1 MILQNFLQLEM
12 KIIAVIPAR
21 YASTRFPAK
30 LMQDLGGKTVIRRTY
45 EAAIATQLF
54 DDVFVVTDS
63 DIIFEEIVS
72 NGGKAIKSVK
82 EHESGSDRIAEA
94 IEHLDVDIVVNV
106 QGDEP
111 FIDVDPLHKA
121 IEVFKNDSSKQV
133 DLASVMRE
141 ITNEDDIN
149 NPNNV
154 KVVVD
159 QNGFALYFS
168 RSVIPYPREKNVG
181 VRYFQH
187 IGIYAFRKQALLDF
201 YSLPMQSLEASEKL
215 EQLRYL
221 EFGKRIKMVETTHV
235 GIGIDTPED
244 LEKARKM
251 L

>member
-1 MILQNFLQLEM
+1 M

-45 EAAIATQLF
+45 EAAVSTNLF

-63 DIIFEEIVS
+63 DLIYNEIIS
-72 NGGKAIKSVK
+72 NGGKAIMSIK

-94 IEHLDVDIVVNV
+94 IENMDLDIVINI

-111 FIDVDPLHKA
+111 FINKEPLEEL
-121 IEVFKNDSSKQV
+121 ITIFKNDSEKKV
-133 DLASVMRE
+133 DLGSLMFQ
-141 ITNEDDIN
+141 ITDKEEIN

-154 KVVVD
+154 KVITD

-168 RSVIPYPREKNVG
+168 RSVIPFPRDENAG
-181 VRYFQH
+181 VRYMKH

-201 YSLPMQSLEASEKL
+201 YNLPMLSLEASEKL

-221 EFGKRIKMVETTHV
+221 EYGKRIKMVETTHNS
-235 GIGIDTPED
+235 IGIDTEED
-244 LEKARKM
+244 LEKARK
-251 L
+251 LL